1 MNIYFFT
8 YRGCCMQYVSHHYI
22 QLILQIPNLQTGQ
35 LTVLVGGPHF
45 QTQTKAINH
54 RVRHRLRIIE
64 NEGAVWWHLVY
75 QSVQHWPLAA
85 DATSNTTSCLS
96 TTDKWHYRRSVE
108 RRGYR
113 YRHKHRGIAGDRITT
128 VNTTAADQACFAGKV
143 LKSWEKTGCPSPHFY
158 V

>member
-1 MNIYFFT
+1 MSDDAMSGHLSLLYTTYSPNSKFT
-8 YRGCCMQYVSHHYI
+8 NWPVNS
-22 QLILQIPNLQTGQ
+22 
-35 LTVLVGGPHF
+35 VGRRSTF

-108 RRGYR
+108 RRGYL

-128 VNTTAADQACFAGKV
+128 VNTTAADQACFAGQV